1 MAKINPK
8 KNRQNARKA
17 LQSFNETLYIP
28 LHYDFYSHYD
38 KPEEHPFIYTPVLI
52 DKRHIEG
59 WRKTQKDVLS
69 YIKLTLKNG
78 KLVESKMI
86 AK

>member
-1 MAKINPK
+1 MKKINQRK
-8 KNRQNARKA
+8 GRENARKA
-17 LQSFNETLYIP
+17 LGKYNETLYIP
-28 LHYDFYSHYD
+28 IHYDFYEHYN

-52 DKRHIEG
+52 EKRHIAN
-59 WRKTQKDVLS
+59 WRKNNKDVLN
-69 YIKLTLKNG
+69 YIKLTLENG

>member
-1 MAKINPK
+1 MK
-8 KNRQNARKA
+8 KNKQRKGRENARKA

-28 LHYDFYSHYD
+28 IHYDFFTHYD

-69 YIKLTLKNG
+69 YIKLTLENG